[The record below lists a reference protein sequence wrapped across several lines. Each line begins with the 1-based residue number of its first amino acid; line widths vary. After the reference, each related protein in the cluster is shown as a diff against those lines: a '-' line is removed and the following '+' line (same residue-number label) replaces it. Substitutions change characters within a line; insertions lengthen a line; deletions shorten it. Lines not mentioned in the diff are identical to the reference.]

1 MTKNRP
7 SNKHPVPRQ
16 IPQRLIEHGFWEIS
30 ELSAPVAGMPYPTTE
45 NARLIPFPRY
55 QGIFCLAD
63 EETDYDAGPL
73 RKLGCICLE
82 NLSSG
87 GNPADPVGEGMVT
100 IRVIRQVVA
109 ELLAGRGVVV
119 HCWGGIG
126 RSGFIAA
133 GVLVAFGQTPD
144 EATRIVDQATSKA
157 GLGSWPESD
166 WQRRF
171 LVPLQ
176 KMDLGVREEG
186 K

>member
-1 MTKNRP
+1 
-7 SNKHPVPRQ
+7 
-16 IPQRLIEHGFWEIS
+16 
-30 ELSAPVAGMPYPTTE
+30 MPYPTTE
-45 NARLIPFPRY
+45 IVRLIPFPRY

-73 RKLGCICLE
+73 CKLGCVCLE
-82 NLSSG
+82 DLSSG
-87 GNPADPVGEGMVT
+87 GNPADPVGEGLAT

-109 ELLAGRGVVV
+109 EIFAGRGVVV

-133 GVLVAFGQTPD
+133 GVLVAFGQTLD

-157 GLGSWPESD
+157 GLGSWPESG

-171 LVPLQ
+171 LAHLLKV
-176 KMDLGVREEG
+176 DLGATKEEA
-186 K
+186 

>member
-1 MTKNRP
+1 MTKKQP
-7 SNKHPVPRQ
+7 DAKHPVSNPLA
-16 IPQRLIEHGFWEIS
+16 PRLIEHGFWEIPGIP
-30 ELSAPVAGMPYPTTE
+30 APFAGMPYPTTE
-45 NARLIPFPRY
+45 KARLIPFPRY

-73 RKLGCICLE
+73 RKLGCVCLE
-82 NLSSG
+82 DLSSG

-133 GVLVAFGQTPD
+133 GVLVAFGRAPE
-144 EATRIVDQATSKA
+144 EATRIVNRATSKA
-157 GLGSWPESD
+157 GLGSWPESG